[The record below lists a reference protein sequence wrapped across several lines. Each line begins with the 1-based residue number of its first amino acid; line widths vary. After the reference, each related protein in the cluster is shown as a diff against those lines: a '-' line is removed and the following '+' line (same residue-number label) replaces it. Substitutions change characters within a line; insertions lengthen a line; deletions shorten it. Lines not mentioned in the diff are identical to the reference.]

1 MVKYQQ
7 ESIYKGS
14 LLMHKFLLVP
24 GSDERKIHKSIS
36 VGADCVVYDLED
48 SVSSNKKGTARH
60 MVIDALEVK
69 KKKKK
74 KGDRMQRYS
83 NRILGIR
90 TWKSRKGCKNQC
102 SRLRT

>member
-1 MVKYQQ
+1 MMKRVQFDQEEHCFMVKYQQ

-69 KKKKK
+69 NKKVTATNLVI
-74 KGDRMQRYS
+74 YA
-83 NRILGIR
+83 L
-90 TWKSRKGCKNQC
+90 
-102 SRLRT
+102 